1 LDLRY
6 FTVQVFQTLRLEAL
20 IDKRDVN
27 HHHLRR
33 FHLDLHSGLAQ
44 PHPLQEEETS
54 LEILMTIMEDLEGP
68 RIVYLQ
74 IDPATIGEQI
84 GTRLIHPKL
93 RYQHFRSRVLIPSF
107 AWILYQPGEEILTNW
122 EDGF

>member
-6 FTVQVFQTLRLEAL
+6 FTVPVFQTLHLEDL

-27 HHHLRR
+27 RHHLHQ
-33 FHLDLHSGLAQ
+33 FHLDLHSGLVQ
-44 PHPLQEEETS
+44 LHPLQEEETS
-54 LEILMTIMEDLEGP
+54 LEILMMIMEDLKGP
-68 RIVYLQ
+68 RIIYLQ
-74 IDPATIGEQI
+74 IDPATISEQI

-93 RYQHFRSRVLIPSF
+93 QYQPFWSRALIPSF
-107 AWILYQPGEEILTNW
+107 AWILYQPGEEILMSW